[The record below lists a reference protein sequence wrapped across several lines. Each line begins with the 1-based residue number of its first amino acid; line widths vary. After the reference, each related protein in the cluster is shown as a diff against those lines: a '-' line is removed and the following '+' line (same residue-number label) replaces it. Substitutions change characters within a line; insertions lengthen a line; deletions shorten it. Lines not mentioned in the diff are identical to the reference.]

1 MKLRN
6 IFKIYY
12 LYLYINLKKYLK
24 LTFYVNSGIL
34 ELCVRSLVSDALIDT
49 LFVRVETK
57 MMENKGIAGRKFAWE
72 IPVVKL
78 SAHNA
83 DGYNLQCRI
92 HGKVEGAPNIQ
103 TDSACKA

>member
-6 IFKIYY
+6 IFKIYH

-24 LTFYVNSGIL
+24 LTFYVNSGTL
-34 ELCVRSLVSDALIDT
+34 EHCVRSLVSDTLMDT
-49 LFVRVETK
+49 LLVRVETK
-57 MMENKGIAGRKFAWE
+57 MMENKGNAGRKFAWE

-83 DGYNLQCRI
+83 DGYNLECGI
-92 HGKVEGAPNIQ
+92 HGRVEGAPKY
-103 TDSACKA
+103 TDAFCM